1 MEVSE
6 VIYTLG
12 TSTRKPAEFFS
23 LIEIYGIKGIVD
35 VRRFPQSKRFPHFNK
50 DNIKKES
57 ERLGISYY
65 WLGDLLGGF
74 RTGGYES
81 YKKEASYL
89 KGLKKVESMA
99 KESVIVLICAERLPR
114 KCHRFQI
121 AKSLKVHG
129 WEVIHII
136 DEGHTWQLSE

>member
-12 TSTRKPAEFFS
+12 TSTREIGEFFS
-23 LIEIYGIKGIVD
+23 LIEIYGIKSIVD

-50 DNIKKES
+50 DKIKKES

-89 KGLKKVESMA
+89 KGLNEVESMA

-121 AKSLKVHG
+121 AKSLKEHG

-136 DEGHTWQLSE
+136 DEGHTWQPSE